1 MLAVDTFFS
10 SQAML
15 AVVVALVA
23 LAAFALGW
31 LLLGT
36 AARVKADR
44 DMAARSCQAME
55 AIRAGDRVF
64 MQNVGSMRGSG
75 Q

>member
-1 MLAVDTFFS
+1 MLAAENFFS

-15 AVVVALVA
+15 LVVVGLVA

-44 DMAARSCQAME
+44 DMAGADGRDRTACAPDHRVRVRQG
-55 AIRAGDRVF
+55 GDRLDP
-64 MQNVGSMRGSG
+64 
-75 Q
+75 